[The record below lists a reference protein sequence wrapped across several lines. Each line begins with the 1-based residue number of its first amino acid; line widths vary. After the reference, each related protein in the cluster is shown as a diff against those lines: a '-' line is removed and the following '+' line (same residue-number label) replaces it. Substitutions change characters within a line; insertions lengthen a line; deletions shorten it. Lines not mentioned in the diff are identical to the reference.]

1 MFRPRCFNC
10 LLCKCAAGS
19 LTLAGLTQRLT
30 TAAVGAAEWRTV
42 LVRGG
47 DRTSSR
53 RAVTIS
59 VQLGNG
65 PSSEPG
71 RTLDAR
77 NRRLP
82 ATLNCLDEA
91 CFPPNH
97 SSNFAHL
104 VWLVLSWLGAVH
116 FSIHA
121 KSVYPFI
128 DRSGLASGLPS
139 APAGVIMLQLALVSP
154 SPIAPLEEPLL
165 TSQQRMEAARDSQ
178 VGVKQL
184 GGCTSMLFIHK
195 ILDMPARQGSSSRC
209 LHVIAANVEFPVP
222 CPELVGRV
230 HCHPVRLPVQAGQ
243 GDKHK
248 ANRVP

>member
-1 MFRPRCFNC
+1 MLLDTALFWYVLTGPSLSFNRAILFCFSFCVPMLTCNPMFRPRCFNC

-19 LTLAGLTQRLT
+19 LTSAGLTQRLT

-128 DRSGLASGLPS
+128 ARSGLASGLPS

-178 VGVKQL
+178 VGMKQR

-195 ILDMPARQGSSSRC
+195 DPGYASMTGIQFAMSSLDRS
-209 LHVIAANVEFPVP
+209 
-222 CPELVGRV
+222 
-230 HCHPVRLPVQAGQ
+230 
-243 GDKHK
+243 
-248 ANRVP
+248 